1 MAIRV
6 RECLALNAP
15 PLKEEGSESV
25 VLSRDMLDVMNHVMF
40 HEFRFVGNVVDFFNP
55 DNSYLDKVIKKRVFF
70 SLSLSKQAVL
80 GGRTSNGH
88 SHYSQ
93 HFIHHLGKAPWPQ
106 YSAGTNSMCCCI

>member
-70 SLSLSKQAVL
+70 LSL
-80 GGRTSNGH
+80 
-88 SHYSQ
+88 
-93 HFIHHLGKAPWPQ
+93 
-106 YSAGTNSMCCCI
+106 